1 MSTNNALPPPKSS
14 IPMAVW
20 VVGGFSILLVIG
32 LIVYFLTK
40 PKPKPAPTPEPV
52 KTPAPTPTPTPT
64 PTTVPSP
71 TPTPASNA
79 APVYTTPP
87 PPTVVLSKPDKY
99 SKYAGKQ
106 LTKGWE
112 GSGWSGDQAKVADY
126 NGCEKNCDDNPK
138 CYGFELNN
146 NGSYCYY
153 FTRFEGTGTGI
164 AGLYKIPLSQV
175 DACKANDKPFA
186 TPNLPAN
193 CVSANPN
200 ITTYWKN
207 K

>member
-1 MSTNNALPPPKSS
+1 VA
-14 IPMAVW
+14 
-20 VVGGFSILLVIG
+20 
-32 LIVYFLTK
+32 
-40 PKPKPAPTPEPV
+40 PA
-52 KTPAPTPTPTPT
+52 PAPTPTP
-64 PTTVPSP
+64 VPSP
-71 TPTPASNA
+71 TPTPVAVA
-79 APVYTTPP
+79 APVPP
-87 PPTVVLSKPDKY
+87 SGPQPPTVVLSKPDKY

-106 LTKGWE
+106 LTKGWS

-126 NGCEKNCDDNPK
+126 NGCEKNCDDNSK

-146 NGSYCYY
+146 NGSFCYY
-153 FTRFEGTGTGI
+153 FTRFEGTGSGI
-164 AGLYKIPLSQV
+164 ANAGLYKIPLSQV

-193 CVSANPN
+193 CVSDNPS